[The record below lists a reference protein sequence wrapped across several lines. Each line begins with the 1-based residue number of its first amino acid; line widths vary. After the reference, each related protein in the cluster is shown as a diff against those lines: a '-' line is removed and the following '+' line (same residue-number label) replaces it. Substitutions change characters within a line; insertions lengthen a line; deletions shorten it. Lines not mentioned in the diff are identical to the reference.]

1 MAVDH
6 GDIPGKGLARG
17 TPTGH
22 EEALALFQQHRK
34 VLWRAV
40 WAITHD
46 HHDTEDVL
54 QETFIR
60 LSQWLHNEPEL
71 RYDTGRDGQLVAC
84 AFKIARNRARDLGRH
99 DNVRQGH
106 FDDCTR
112 AFDEQ
117 RCQRDPAQECEKSE
131 DVQQAMRAVNQLPE
145 QQRVAIVLCVISD
158 LGPKETA
165 AQMGK
170 TAGAVR
176 QLVRRGLRT
185 IQKLVLGGETADA
198 TELD

>member
-1 MAVDH
+1 
-6 GDIPGKGLARG
+6 
-17 TPTGH
+17 
-22 EEALALFQQHRK
+22 
-34 VLWRAV
+34 
-40 WAITHD
+40 
-46 HHDTEDVL
+46 
-54 QETFIR
+54 
-60 LSQWLHNEPEL
+60 
-71 RYDTGRDGQLVAC
+71 
-84 AFKIARNRARDLGRH
+84 
-99 DNVRQGH
+99 
-106 FDDCTR
+106 
-112 AFDEQ
+112 
-117 RCQRDPAQECEKSE
+117 
-131 DVQQAMRAVNQLPE
+131 MRAVNQLPE